1 MSDKKIS
8 LETPNKRVWKLHRE
22 TMHIDSAIGKN
33 LEPLIDA
40 VEEGRIS
47 VQDAIASV
55 AVHTQILARVMN
67 HNVEIIN
74 SQVKTIADLQA
85 RLTRLES
92 VEHNFEIQIKH
103 KESNNV

>member
-1 MSDKKIS
+1 MDDLKKTDAS
-8 LETPNKRVWKLHRE
+8 YRRVLKLHKD
-22 TMHIDSAIGKN
+22 TMSIDSAIAKN
-33 LEPLIDA
+33 LEPLIGA

-74 SQVKTIADLQA
+74 SQVKTIADLQT

-92 VEHNFEIQIKH
+92 AEHNFEIQIKH